1 MADISKAFDRVCEKF
16 GITELNKYQK
26 EAILQ
31 IVQRKTDVFINL
43 PTGFGKSLI
52 YQALPLVCDMV
63 RGTTGHIV
71 VVVVSPLIN
80 LMKDQVG
87 KLVNIGIPAVTL
99 SDISEDNMK
108 AVERGAFSVVYGSPE
123 AWLKID
129 RWRKMLASDLYR
141 KKLCAFA
148 VDEAHVVKQW

>member
-52 YQALPLVCDMV
+52 YQALPLVCDTV
-63 RGTTGHIV
+63 RGTTGH
-71 VVVVSPLIN
+71 VVVVSPLVN

-87 KLVNIGIPAVTL
+87 KLVNIGIPVVML
-99 SDISEDNMK
+99 SYISEDNMK
-108 AVERGAFSVVYGSPE
+108 AVERVDCSQSPIFS
-123 AWLKID
+123 
-129 RWRKMLASDLYR
+129 
-141 KKLCAFA
+141 
-148 VDEAHVVKQW
+148 

>member
-52 YQALPLVCDMV
+52 YQALPLVCDTV
-63 RGTTGHIV
+63 RRTTGH
-71 VVVVSPLIN
+71 VVVVSPLVN

-87 KLVNIGIPAVTL
+87 KLVNIGIPAITL

-148 VDEAHVVKQW
+148 VDEAHVKQW

>member
-52 YQALPLVCDMV
+52 MRDKRTPKDVCGEATLLQELTLTV
-63 RGTTGHIV
+63 EQ
-71 VVVVSPLIN
+71 
-80 LMKDQVG
+80 K
-87 KLVNIGIPAVTL
+87 KL
-99 SDISEDNMK
+99 K
-108 AVERGAFSVVYGSPE
+108 Q
-123 AWLKID
+123 
-129 RWRKMLASDLYR
+129 KMILLASGHMYYQEV
-141 KKLCAFA
+141 KKY
-148 VDEAHVVKQW
+148 KW

>member
-1 MADISKAFDRVCEKF
+1 MADISKAFDRVGEKF

-31 IVQRKTDVFINL
+31 VVQRKTDVFINL

-52 YQALPLVCDMV
+52 YQALPLVCDTV
-63 RGTTGHIV
+63 RGTSGH
-71 VVVVSPLIN
+71 VVVSPLVN

-99 SDISEDNMK
+99 SDIREDNMK

-141 KKLCAFA
+141 KKLCAIA
-148 VDEAHVVKQW
+148 VDEAHVVKQR

>member
-16 GITELNKYQK
+16 GITELNKHQK
-26 EAILQ
+26 EAITQ

-52 YQALPLVCDMV
+52 YQALPLVCDTV

-71 VVVVSPLIN
+71 VVVSPLVN

-123 AWLKID
+123 AWLKND

-141 KKLCAFA
+141 KKLCAIA

>member
-1 MADISKAFDRVCEKF
+1 MFV
-16 GITELNKYQK
+16 
-26 EAILQ
+26 
-31 IVQRKTDVFINL
+31 NL

-52 YQALPLVCDMV
+52 YQALPLVCDTLH
-63 RGTTGHIV
+63 GTGH
-71 VVVVSPLIN
+71 VVVSPPVN

-87 KLVNIGIPAVTL
+87 KLVNLGIPAVTL
-99 SDISEDNMK
+99 SDVSEDDMK

-129 RWRKMLASDLYR
+129 RWRKMLASNYYR
-141 KKLCAFA
+141 KKLCAIA

>member
-26 EAILQ
+26 EAITQ

-52 YQALPLVCDMV
+52 YQALPLVCDTV

-71 VVVVSPLIN
+71 V
-80 LMKDQVG
+80 
-87 KLVNIGIPAVTL
+87 T
-99 SDISEDNMK
+99 
-108 AVERGAFSVVYGSPE
+108 RGFLCRLWKPRSVVEERSVE
-123 AWLKID
+123 ENV
-129 RWRKMLASDLYR
+129 S
-141 KKLCAFA
+141 
-148 VDEAHVVKQW
+148 E